1 MLKDSKIKFEKPE
14 LVTVC
19 GTCGKAVTGISSLDS
34 GTLTGRYLRE
44 HICLCHVS
52 LVESIAPGGGK
63 QTAAWRRHSAMLSRS
78 SYFSLG
84 ASGSSKSGASTFD
97 GQTHGGGEAARF
109 TFEPG
114 TIIGGVYEVISTL
127 GWGGMGTVYK
137 VKHKVLE
144 RISAVKVLDSRLAD
158 ANAWKRFQVEARSVA
173 SLNHRALVNVYDL
186 GLHEGKTPF
195 FVMDFVE
202 GVSLE
207 ALLLEGGPLFLEDV
221 LRIFDVVL
229 DCLAYTHKAGIIHRD
244 IKPANIMVSVDTLG
258 NTTVKLLDFG
268 LAKLSVEALT
278 GMDLDK
284 KATLPVS
291 EDKEKEDRKER
302 ADSTSPPDL
311 SKTAAHMHQF
321 LTSHDEVFG
330 SPHYMSPEQCQGG
343 VVDARSDIYSAGCS
357 IFEALTGEVPFE
369 GRNALETML
378 MHQED
383 TPPSL
388 QEKSKH
394 LSKQQV
400 LPDVLEQIVARCL
413 CKDPRQR
420 YQNVAALKSDLAS
433 IKDGHK
439 LRHLVMFGGAA
450 EQANISDA
458 TPAKKKTVLL
468 ELPIPD
474 WNSYGIAGQLLL
486 LSIAIAAC
494 LTVFFVGYWSVL
506 ALSEQIESQ
515 QKSLRSDRQHSLLH
529 SGAREDNGTRGI
541 IEIVS
546 GAIAN
551 DTNNVNDLPDG
562 KLYADPA
569 FASPGEYGLVLVRPD
584 DGAVSTSSYLHFI
597 PPELCD
603 FSKRVDVI
611 LRPGPAIIANPE
623 KILKMKGHQ
632 LTALDLGTLPADN
645 SGADSYF
652 EKSFPA
658 MVNALNKLP
667 NIHSLRITATADR
680 ALLAKELKRLKYI
693 RSLDLSGTSLSVD
706 DLIGLPYFSKLESLE
721 IGPINDLN
729 QSSKLIKELKHCKKL
744 NRLTLSNCVIKDIDL
759 KKISPFSQIHTLAL
773 TGCTILS
780 STIGEADLERYARF
794 PGVRSLF
801 LEDMQLSEEET
812 RKLITVNPQL
822 QRLTIVSLDPSLNA
836 RQARFLQL
844 KTYLSEQANLRSVFV
859 SNRRRNYTGAFDR
872 YTDHLRLPGKYQEID
887 DNLVDDEQ

>member
-1 MLKDSKIKFEKPE
+1 MLKDSKIKFKKPE

-44 HICLCHVS
+44 HICLCQVS

-84 ASGSSKSGASTFD
+84 AASTFD
-97 GQTHGGGEAARF
+97 GQTHGGGEGARF

-158 ANAWKRFQVEARSVA
+158 ASAWKRFQVEARSVA

-291 EDKEKEDRKER
+291 EDKKKEDKQDTSYSSNTS
-302 ADSTSPPDL
+302 DSFNTSDL

-439 LRHLVMFGGAA
+439 LRHLVMFGGSA
-450 EQANISDA
+450 EQENISD
-458 TPAKKKTVLL
+458 TTSAKRKTVLL

-494 LTVFFVGYWSVL
+494 LTC
-506 ALSEQIESQ
+506 
-515 QKSLRSDRQHSLLH
+515 LLY
-529 SGAREDNGTRGI
+529 T
-541 IEIVS
+541 
-546 GAIAN
+546 
-551 DTNNVNDLPDG
+551 
-562 KLYADPA
+562 
-569 FASPGEYGLVLVRPD
+569 SP
-584 DGAVSTSSYLHFI
+584 
-597 PPELCD
+597 
-603 FSKRVDVI
+603 
-611 LRPGPAIIANPE
+611 
-623 KILKMKGHQ
+623 
-632 LTALDLGTLPADN
+632 
-645 SGADSYF
+645 
-652 EKSFPA
+652 
-658 MVNALNKLP
+658 
-667 NIHSLRITATADR
+667 
-680 ALLAKELKRLKYI
+680 
-693 RSLDLSGTSLSVD
+693 
-706 DLIGLPYFSKLESLE
+706 
-721 IGPINDLN
+721 
-729 QSSKLIKELKHCKKL
+729 
-744 NRLTLSNCVIKDIDL
+744 
-759 KKISPFSQIHTLAL
+759 SPR
-773 TGCTILS
+773 
-780 STIGEADLERYARF
+780 D
-794 PGVRSLF
+794 
-801 LEDMQLSEEET
+801 
-812 RKLITVNPQL
+812 
-822 QRLTIVSLDPSLNA
+822 
-836 RQARFLQL
+836 
-844 KTYLSEQANLRSVFV
+844 
-859 SNRRRNYTGAFDR
+859 
-872 YTDHLRLPGKYQEID
+872 
-887 DNLVDDEQ
+887 

>member
-1 MLKDSKIKFEKPE
+1 MLKDSKIKFKKPE

-52 LVESIAPGGGK
+52 LVESMAPGGGK

-84 ASGSSKSGASTFD
+84 AASTFD
-97 GQTHGGGEAARF
+97 GQTYGGGEGARF
-109 TFEPG
+109 SFEPG

-158 ANAWKRFQVEARSVA
+158 ANAWKRFQIEARSVA

-291 EDKEKEDRKER
+291 EDKEKEDKIER
-302 ADSTSPPDL
+302 ADSSRTP
-311 SKTAAHMHQF
+311 AHMHQF

-383 TPPSL
+383 TPPAL

-433 IKDGHK
+433 IKDGHR
-439 LRHLVMFGGAA
+439 LRDLVNFSGSA
-450 EQANISDA
+450 EQENVSD
-458 TPAKKKTVLL
+458 TLSAKKKTVLL

-486 LSIAIAAC
+486 LSLAIATC
-494 LTVFFVGYWSVL
+494 LTLFFIGYWSVL
-506 ALSEQIESQ
+506 AISGQIESQ
-515 QKSLRSDRQHSLLH
+515 QKSLRLDRQHSLLY
-529 SGAREDNGTRGI
+529 SGARQEIGTRGI

-562 KLYADPA
+562 GLYADPA
-569 FASPGEYGLVLVRPD
+569 FASPGEYGLVIVRPD
-584 DGAVSTSSYLHFI
+584 DGVVSTSSYLHFI

-611 LRPGPAIIANPE
+611 LRPGPAIIAFPE
-623 KILKMKGHQ
+623 KILKMKGNQ
-632 LTALDLGTLPADN
+632 LTALDLGSLPADN
-645 SGADSYF
+645 SGADSHF

-658 MVNALNKLP
+658 MVNVLNKLP
-667 NIHSLRITATADR
+667 NIQSLRISSTADK

-693 RSLDLSGTSLSVD
+693 RSLDLSGTSLPVD

-721 IGPINDLN
+721 IGPIVDFS
-729 QSSKLIKELKHCKKL
+729 QMTKLIKELKHCKKL
-744 NRLTLSNCVIKDIDL
+744 SRLTLSNCVMKDIDL

-780 STIGEADLERYARF
+780 STIGEADLEKYARF

-812 RKLITVNPQL
+812 RKVITVNPQL
-822 QRLTIVSLDPSLNA
+822 QRLTIIALDPSLNA
-836 RQARFLQL
+836 SQARLLQL
-844 KTYLSEQANLRSVFV
+844 KTYLNEQANLRSVFV
-859 SNRRRNYTGAFDR
+859 SNRDRDYTGAFDR
-872 YTDHLRLPGKYQEID
+872 YTDHLRLPGQYQEID
-887 DNLVDDEQ
+887 DSSTEADSLTRDEQ